1 MHNGTHA
8 KRAFV
13 PRQIPPDIAA
23 GLQATIDSGD
33 SAKTGSAF
41 DEARELLQEASL
53 IQHDYSLMRLVK
65 AYVDTRAQFID
76 EMMRVIG
83 AAQKDESTR
92 RGFAGAMRSALRRY
106 GLIAFRDGMNEVG
119 YDPESL
125 GSDELRSFREWQ
137 AEQSGY
143 VTNLGAEIFKQGITE
158 VQVRHRAMMWAD
170 VSLNDARLRGIEVG
184 KPNQM
189 LEWFLGQAEEH
200 CSHCPR
206 LAGTVLPAKEWRQL
220 KLRPGSGHTECKQG
234 CKCRL
239 GVTNKPR
246 QGDVSWLMGSA

>member
-1 MHNGTHA
+1 M
-8 KRAFV
+8 
-13 PRQIPPDIAA
+13 
-23 GLQATIDSGD
+23 
-33 SAKTGSAF
+33 
-41 DEARELLQEASL
+41 
-53 IQHDYSLMRLVK
+53 
-65 AYVDTRAQFID
+65 
-76 EMMRVIG
+76 
-83 AAQKDESTR
+83 
-92 RGFAGAMRSALRRY
+92 
-106 GLIAFRDGMNEVG
+106 
-119 YDPESL
+119 
-125 GSDELRSFREWQ
+125 
-137 AEQSGY
+137 
-143 VTNLGAEIFKQGITE
+143 
-158 VQVRHRAMMWAD
+158 QVRHRAMMWAD